1 MAKHKVVSSK
11 EWLEARTELLEKEK
25 KFTRLRDEL
34 SQQRRDLPWERVEA
48 QYVFE
53 GAEGKRTLAELFGR
67 RSQLV
72 VYHAM
77 FAPEADAACPQCSS
91 WMDNF
96 QGPLVHLNH
105 HDVTLVAVSRAPYA
119 KIAAYRRRMG
129 WKHPWYSS
137 SGTTFNYD
145 FLVSFTPDQTKA
157 NLAVYNYRRQDPED
171 ADREGVSVFFRDEH
185 GTVFHTYSAYARG
198 IDMLNLTYHYLDIVP
213 KGRDEAETG
222 PNWVRRHDEYEA

>member
-11 EWLEARTELLEKEK
+11 EWLEARTKLLAKEK
-25 KFTRLRDEL
+25 HFTRLRDEL
-34 SQQRRDLPWERVEA
+34 SQERRDLPWERVETP
-48 QYVFE
+48 YVFE
-53 GAEGKRTLAELFGR
+53 GAEGRRSLSEVFDG

-77 FAPEADAACPQCSS
+77 FAPEDDAACPQCSS

-119 KIAAYRRRMG
+119 KIAAYRLRMG
-129 WKHPWYSS
+129 WRHPWYSS
-137 SGTTFNYD
+137 SGTRFNSD
-145 FLVSFTPDQTKA
+145 FQVSFTPDQLGAK
-157 NLAVYNYRRQDPED
+157 LAVYNYKQQDLED
-171 ADREGVSVFFRDEH
+171 ADREGVSVFFKDEQ
-185 GTVFHTYSAYARG
+185 GSIFHTYSAYARG

-222 PNWVRRHDEYEA
+222 PNWVRRHDEY

>member
-1 MAKHKVVSSK
+1 MGKHKVVSSR
-11 EWLEARTELLEKEK
+11 EWVEARTQLLEKEK

-34 SQQRRDLPWERVEA
+34 SQERRDLPWERVET

-53 GAEGKRTLAELFGR
+53 GAGGKRTLAELFER

-119 KIAAYRRRMG
+119 KIAAYRQRMG
-129 WKHPWYSS
+129 YKHPWYSS
-137 SGTTFNYD
+137 NGTTFNYD
-145 FLVSFTPDQTKA
+145 FLVSFTPDQMKA
-157 NLAVYNYRRQDPED
+157 NLALYNYKQQDPYES
-171 ADREGVSVFFRDEH
+171 DREGVSVFLKDEE

>member
-1 MAKHKVVSSK
+1 MAKHKVVSPK
-11 EWLEARTELLEKEK
+11 EWLEARKKLLVKEK

-34 SQQRRDLPWERVEA
+34 SQERRDLPWERVEK
-48 QYVFE
+48 QYEFE
-53 GAEGKRTLAELFGR
+53 GPHGKRLLPDLFEG

-77 FAPEADAACPQCSS
+77 FAPEWEAACPQCSS

-105 HDVTLVAVSRAPYA
+105 HEVTLIAISRAPYA
-119 KIAAYRRRMG
+119 KIAGYKKRMG

-137 SGTTFNYD
+137 YGSGFNYD
-145 FLVSFTPDQTKA
+145 FYVSFTPEQVKA
-157 NLAVYNYRRQDPED
+157 KKAFFNYVEQNPDD
-171 ADREGVSVFFRDEH
+171 SDREAVSVFLKDDAGE
-185 GTVFHTYSAYARG
+185 VFHTYSTYARG

-222 PNWVRRHDEYEA
+222 PNWVHRHDEYEA